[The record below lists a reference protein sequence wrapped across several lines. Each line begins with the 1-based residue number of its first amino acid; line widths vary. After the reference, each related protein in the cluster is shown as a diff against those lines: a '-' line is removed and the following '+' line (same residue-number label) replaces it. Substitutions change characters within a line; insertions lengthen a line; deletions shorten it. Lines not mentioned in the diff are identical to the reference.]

1 MPIKDRAKRLAYH
14 RNYNGTHY
22 ANNHDKRKNQ
32 VRKRRQKI
40 KKWWREYKATLV
52 CVDCGF
58 KGSDNIWAME
68 FDHLVPSEKSRTVSR
83 MVGEGVSIATI
94 QAEIAK
100 CEPVCSNCHRKREHT
115 RWTDGKPNN
124 KDRSM
129 KPSAISGHLRR
140 RNAEKR
146 LKRQK
151 VVDEYAK
158 LGRLPPG
165 PKPKPLRSHKP
176 SDIAA
181 RQAEEE

>member
-1 MPIKDRAKRLAYH
+1 
-14 RNYNGTHY
+14 
-22 ANNHDKRKNQ
+22 
-32 VRKRRQKI
+32 
-40 KKWWREYKATLV
+40 
-52 CVDCGF
+52 
-58 KGSDNIWAME
+58 ME
-68 FDHLVPSEKSRTVSR
+68 FDHLNPEEKSRTISR

-100 CEPVCSNCHRKREHT
+100 CEPVCSNCHRKREHA

-129 KPSAISGHLRR
+129 KPSAISDHLRR

-151 VVDEYAK
+151 VEDEYAK
-158 LGRLPPG
+158 LGRRPPG
-165 PKPKPLRSHKP
+165 PKPEPLRSHKP